1 VPLSLDID
9 RVRSETPGCK
19 EWIHL
24 NNAGAGLMP
33 TPVYEA
39 IVAHLTRERDLGGY
53 EAADDVR
60 DDVGDVYSDVA
71 RVVGADARNIA
82 IVENASVAFTQAIG
96 SFDLKC
102 GDRVVISRA
111 DYVSH
116 QLTLLALKQ
125 RLRIEVDIAEDLR
138 EGGVDPQSIA
148 ELARHPKCRFVA
160 VCWMPTN
167 SGLVQ
172 DVQSVGE
179 VCARA
184 GIPFVLDACQA
195 VGQTVVDVTRLRCDF
210 LTATARKFLRGPRG
224 IGFLFVS
231 DAMLDRGLYPVTLD
245 SQGAQWTGPDSFE
258 LVPTARRYENW
269 EFAYALVLGLGAAAR
284 YAAEQDIRVSGHR
297 ASALAERLRGRL
309 ANIPG
314 CRVLDRGQ
322 PTSAIVSA
330 AFDWSDS
337 EVLVRR
343 LRDHGINTSAT
354 FRRWAWYDMT
364 DKGVE
369 HAVRM
374 SPHYYNTEEEIDRVV
389 DIVQEIAS
397 KK

>member
-9 RVRSETPGCK
+9 RVRFDTPGCK

-24 NNAGAGLMP
+24 NNAGAALMP
-33 TPVYEA
+33 TQVYEA

-60 DDVGDVYSDVA
+60 GDVEGVYSDVA
-71 RVVGADARNIA
+71 RLVGADARNIA
-82 IVENASVAFTQAIG
+82 IVENASVAFTQALG
-96 SFDLKC
+96 SFDLKV

-111 DYVSH
+111 DYVSL
-116 QLTLLALKQ
+116 QLTLLALRK

-224 IGFLFVS
+224 IGFLLVS

-269 EFAYALVLGLGAAAR
+269 EFAYALVMGLGAAAR
-284 YAAEQDIRVSGHR
+284 YAAEHDIRVSGHR

-322 PTSAIVSA
+322 PRSAIVSA
-330 AFDWSDS
+330 AFDWCDS

-343 LRDHGINTSAT
+343 LRDYGVNTSAT
-354 FRRWAWYDMT
+354 FRRWAWYDMS